1 MRHVCH
7 GGVGGRFF
15 CNLRATPVTGFDT
28 FFVQRSVRGRVAA
41 LLETGRSPQLS
52 RPGHSHRGE
61 KTGSRLGLG
70 SGLKGRGGPLIKSTG
85 LFRLQ
90 GVDTAT
96 SVRARTK
103 CEILAWLKVSS
114 FTIGTV
120 VYSCRTGR

>member
-7 GGVGGRFF
+7 GGVGGRF
-15 CNLRATPVTGFDT
+15 CGNLRATPVTGFDT

-61 KTGSRLGLG
+61 KTGSLLGLE
-70 SGLKGRGGPLIKSTG
+70 SGLKGRRGPLTKSLG
-85 LFRLQ
+85 VGFFRLQ
-90 GVDTAT
+90 GVNTAT

-103 CEILAWLKVSS
+103 CDILAWPKDSG
-114 FTIGTV
+114 FAIGIV
-120 VYSCRTGR
+120 D